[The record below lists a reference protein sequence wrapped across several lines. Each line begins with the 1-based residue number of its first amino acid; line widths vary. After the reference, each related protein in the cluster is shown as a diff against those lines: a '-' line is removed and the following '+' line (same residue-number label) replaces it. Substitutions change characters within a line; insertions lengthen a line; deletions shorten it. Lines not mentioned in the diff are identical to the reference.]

1 MAASSENTAAA
12 QPDSDLQHP
21 RSPGDLFWSFSALA
35 LQGFGGVFAVAQRE
49 MVDRKRWV
57 TREQFLGDF
66 AAAQILPGPNMVNFA
81 LMMGD
86 RTFGLRGAFAALAG
100 MLFFPGILV
109 LALAILFSN
118 IGSLPEVQ
126 GALRGMGAVVAGLI
140 ASSAARLIGALKESV
155 MGLLP
160 CVLFIIA
167 AFIAV
172 GLLHVPMVWVL
183 FVVGGMAWFWAWR
196 QLGAVRVQ
204 RTGA

>member
-1 MAASSENTAAA
+1 
-12 QPDSDLQHP
+12 
-21 RSPGDLFWSFSALA
+21 
-35 LQGFGGVFAVAQRE
+35 
-49 MVDRKRWV
+49 
-57 TREQFLGDF
+57 
-66 AAAQILPGPNMVNFA
+66 MVNFA